1 MSLYE
6 SEIIK
11 IRQQKYEN
19 MLLSATFAVIDRI
32 INTKQFDTYSLK
44 KLENL
49 IFNNTIFNGKQPQ
62 RDAEFLISNVFN
74 YLETYK
80 DEQRFNN
87 ILKVIENIKD
97 SKTSDKFTKEINEAF
112 DEALENKDLEKIREI
127 LTYLDFSEEQV
138 DTLVSQYED
147 AIGMEEEYFQIEN
160 KEKTHRDFN

>member
-6 SEIIK
+6 SQIIK
-11 IRQQKYEN
+11 IRQHKYQE

-49 IFNNTIFNGKQPQ
+49 IFNNVIFNGKKPE

-87 ILKVIENIKD
+87 VLKVIENIKD
-97 SKTSDKFTKEINEAF
+97 SKTSDKFTKEVNKEF
-112 DEALENKDLEKIREI
+112 DEALENKDLNKIKEI
-127 LTYLDFSEEQV
+127 LIYLDFSEEQV
-138 DTLVSQYED
+138 DILVSQYEE
-147 AIGMEEEYFQIEN
+147 AIGLEDDYIQIEN
-160 KEKTHRDFN
+160 ETKENIDFN